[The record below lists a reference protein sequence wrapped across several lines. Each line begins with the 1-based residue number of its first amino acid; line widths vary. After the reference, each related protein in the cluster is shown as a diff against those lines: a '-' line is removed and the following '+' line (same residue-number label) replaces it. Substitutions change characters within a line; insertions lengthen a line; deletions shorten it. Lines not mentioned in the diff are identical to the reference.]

1 MATVCQELPCPAVL
15 TASDA
20 AAAGGARF
28 QRGPP
33 RGMISRVSAVVK
45 SLRVLQS
52 SPLSLFVSFG
62 FALRELEHAL
72 MGQSKQASGSARAIF
87 SCRFVTPAQ
96 RVEVRAARR

>member
-1 MATVCQELPCPAVL
+1 MPAVL

-20 AAAGGARF
+20 VAAGEARF

-33 RGMISRVSAVVK
+33 RCMISRVSAVVR

-52 SPLSLFVSFG
+52 SAPLSLFVSFG
-62 FALRELEHAL
+62 FALRELEHAV

-96 RVEVRAARR
+96 RVEVRAARRSLRPFS